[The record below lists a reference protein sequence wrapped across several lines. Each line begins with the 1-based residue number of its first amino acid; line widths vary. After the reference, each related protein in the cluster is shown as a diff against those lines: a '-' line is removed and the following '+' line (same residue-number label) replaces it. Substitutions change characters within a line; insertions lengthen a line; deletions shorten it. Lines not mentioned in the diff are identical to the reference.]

1 MNAITPLTITAD
13 TVLLARADY
22 DALLAALEEA
32 RDIATVQQF
41 KADLAAGHTETLPWD
56 MAKALLDGANPVR
69 VWREHRGM
77 TARALAA
84 AAGIATGYLSEI
96 ETGRKPGS
104 VAALKALATALRV
117 DMDDLVPDPRAAT
130 VDAAN

>member
-1 MNAITPLTITAD
+1 MNTITPLTITAD

-32 RDIATVQQF
+32 RDIATVRQF
-41 KADLAAGHTETLPWD
+41 KADLAAGRTETLPWD
-56 MAKALLDGANPVR
+56 MARALLDGANPVR

-104 VAALKALATALRV
+104 ATALKALATALHV
-117 DMDDLVPDPRAAT
+117 DMEDLVPAPSTNEMTAR
-130 VDAAN
+130 